1 MMLPINKLEFTAKK
15 ENHMNSITSLI
26 KRYPQA
32 VFWAIAWSTF
42 FFGYFM
48 YVQTRSNIWQLLI
61 LGPFLGGILVTG
73 IADGRS
79 GLKTYFSRIVRWR
92 VHIKWYAVALFL
104 PFVLWLAAF
113 GLTVAS
119 GAETI
124 VNPEWV
130 WGDILFEMI
139 IVVFVISLGEEPG
152 FRGFALPRLL
162 NGRSALKASL
172 ILGVFHAIWHLPLF
186 ITGDQPPIIFLVILA
201 GAVLN
206 TWLFNNTNGSVL
218 LAMIMHTSVDFQVY
232 LFRPLFTEA
241 DAVTQTYW
249 LVAAYVVT
257 AVILLLVTGK
267 DLSRKQEI
275 QSEAGM
281 AESKL
286 AVN

>member
-1 MMLPINKLEFTAKK
+1 M
-15 ENHMNSITSLI
+15 HSITSFI

-42 FFGYFM
+42 FFGYYM
-48 YVQTRSNIWQLLI
+48 YTQSPNEAWQFLI

-73 IADGRS
+73 ITDGRS
-79 GLKTYFSRIVRWR
+79 GLKTYFSRIVRWQ
-92 VHIKWYAVALFL
+92 VHVKWYAVALFL
-104 PFVLWLAAF
+104 PFVLRLVAF

-119 GAETI
+119 GAKTI
-124 VNPEWV
+124 VNPEWA
-130 WGDILFEMI
+130 WGDIFFDVL
-139 IVVFVISLGEEPG
+139 IVFFLISLGEEPG

-186 ITGDQPPIIFLVILA
+186 ITGDESPIIIFVILA

-218 LAMIMHTSVDFQVY
+218 LAMILHASVDFQVG
-232 LFRPLFTEA
+232 LFKPLFTEA
-241 DAVTQTYW
+241 DTVTNTYW
-249 LVAAYVVT
+249 LVAAYVAT
-257 AVILLLVTGK
+257 AVIITMVTGRN
-267 DLSRKQEI
+267 LSRKQEI
-275 QSEAGM
+275 QSESVTV
-281 AESKL
+281 ESQL

>member
-1 MMLPINKLEFTAKK
+1 
-15 ENHMNSITSLI
+15 MNSITSFI

-32 VFWAIAWSTF
+32 VFWVIAWSTF

-48 YVQTRSNIWQLLI
+48 YVRTGSDMWQFLI

-92 VHIKWYAVALFL
+92 VNIKWYAVALFL
-104 PFVLWLAAF
+104 PFILRLAAF

-119 GAETI
+119 GAKTI
-124 VNPEWV
+124 VNPEWA
-130 WGDILFEMI
+130 WGDIFFDLI
-139 IVVFVISLGEEPG
+139 IVFFVISLGEEPG

-172 ILGVFHAIWHLPLF
+172 ILGVLHAIWHLPLF
-186 ITGDQPPIIFLVILA
+186 ITGDESPIIILVIMA

-218 LAMIMHTSVDFQVY
+218 LAMILHASVDFQVG
-232 LFRPLFTEA
+232 LFKPLFAEA
-241 DAVTQTYW
+241 DAVTHTYW
-249 LVAAYVVT
+249 LVAAYVAT
-257 AVILLLVTGK
+257 AVIITLVTGK
-267 DLSRKQEI
+267 NLSRKQES
-275 QSEAGM
+275 QT
-281 AESKL
+281 ESVTADPQL
-286 AVN
+286 AAN